1 MGKSLIRTFPLFLFF
16 TVALGLCYS
25 ILTYSIASGW
35 KTVIDWA
42 QIHTV
47 GLGTSILV
55 LSLVMWGTAT
65 WWLHNRNKID
75 TLYKSR
81 IYRVATALLVSGMV
95 GAAAS
100 YLFMVFHLDI
110 TLGRATE
117 WVQEYPERYMFT
129 VFLLSLFTLA
139 LILIIGETYMG
150 GGIALLVSFIL
161 ALVNHY
167 KQIYRNEPLFPND
180 FIQIGQ
186 LQDVIPLISD
196 SISITA
202 TLLIIGL
209 IVAGVYVWYKMPKIK
224 IGWITRLVILVPVA
238 YLLYSFM
245 LYDDRFTE
253 SYYEEYTSF
262 MPWNQK
268 NNYYYNGPVLGMISN
283 IKLDVV
289 EKPEPYNQ
297 TVMEDSVVHAKE
309 VFARAD
315 DEKENPKQP
324 NIIFFMN
331 ETFWDPTNLG
341 VNFSEDPMKNTRRL
355 MEEYPSGQ
363 ILSPS
368 FGGET
373 ANVEF
378 EALTSYSMSYINPG
392 GNPFNHI
399 LANDSYPSVVSY
411 LNDRGYYSEAI
422 HPNGGNLY
430 RRQRVYPNLGFDQS
444 TFLDDMTYTKKDNKQ
459 FVSDRSVVKEL
470 LDTIEEQEQP
480 SFIHAVTIANHLPY
494 SEDKYEGG
502 STIDVS
508 GEGLSPDTERQIE
521 VYSEGIK
528 RSDETLKK
536 LNESIQEMDEPT
548 IVVFFGDHLPSIG
561 ANLKAYKETGFG
573 DEEDQKQQA
582 KFYETP
588 LLFLSNFEMDM
599 KKEIGTVSPVYLAPM
614 VADALHYKAPK
625 FYDFL
630 EGMKQELPAFRDMI
644 YMTAEGETVS
654 SPDELPSSTQ
664 KMLRDYQHFQY
675 DVLTGK
681 QHITQEL
688 YDLE

>member
-16 TVALGLCYS
+16 TAALSLIY
-25 ILTYSIASGW
+25 ITLTFLISSGW
-35 KTVIDWA
+35 DAVIDWA
-42 QIHTV
+42 QIHTS
-47 GLGTSILV
+47 GLGIFILF

-65 WWLHNRNKID
+65 WWLHKQKKIEA
-75 TLYKSR
+75 LYKSR
-81 IYRVATALLVSGMV
+81 IYRIATSFLVSGIV
-95 GAAAS
+95 GVAAS
-100 YLFMVFHLDI
+100 YIFMVFHLDFTI
-110 TLGRATE
+110 GRATE
-117 WVQEYPERYMFT
+117 WVQEYPDRYFFT
-129 VFLLSLFTLA
+129 AFLLSLFTLA
-139 LILIIGETYMG
+139 IILLIGETYMG
-150 GGIALLVSFIL
+150 GGIALLVYFIL
-161 ALVNHY
+161 ALVNYY

-186 LQDVIPLISD
+186 LQDVIPLISE

-202 TLLIIGL
+202 TLLVIGV
-209 IVAGVYVWYKMPKIK
+209 IVAGLFTWYKIPKIK
-224 IGWITRLVILVPVA
+224 IGWITRLLIFVPVA
-238 YLLYSFM
+238 YLLYSFL

-262 MPWNQK
+262 MPWNQQ

-289 EKPEPYNQ
+289 EKPDPYNKS
-297 TVMEDSVVHAKE
+297 VMNDSVVHANE
-309 VFARAD
+309 VSIQSGE
-315 DEKENPKQP
+315 EKEDPVQP
-324 NIIFFMN
+324 NIIFYMN
-331 ETFWDPTNLG
+331 ETFWDPTNLD
-341 VNFSEDPMKNTRRL
+341 VKFSEDPMKNTRRL

-378 EALTSYSMSYINPG
+378 EALTSYSMSNINPG

-399 LANDSYPSVVSY
+399 LANDKYPSIVSY

-430 RRQRVYPNLGFDQS
+430 RRQRVYPNLGFDEA

-470 LDTIEEQEQP
+470 LDTVEQQEEP
-480 SFIHAVTIANHLPY
+480 AFIHAVTIANHLPY
-494 SEDKYEGG
+494 SKDKYEGG

-508 GEGLSPDTERQIE
+508 GEGLSPETERQIE

-536 LNESIQEMDEPT
+536 LNESIQQMDEPT
-548 IVVFFGDHLPSIG
+548 VVVFFGDHLPSIG

-573 DEEDQKQQA
+573 DEQDQKEQA

-588 LLFLSNFEMDM
+588 LLFLSNFDMDM
-599 KKEIGTVSPVYLAPM
+599 EKEVGTVSPVYLAPM
-614 VADALHYKAPK
+614 VADALHYETPK

-644 YMTAEGETVS
+644 YMTPNGEAVS

-664 KMLRDYQHFQY
+664 KILKDYQHFQY

-681 QHITQEL
+681 QHVTQEL